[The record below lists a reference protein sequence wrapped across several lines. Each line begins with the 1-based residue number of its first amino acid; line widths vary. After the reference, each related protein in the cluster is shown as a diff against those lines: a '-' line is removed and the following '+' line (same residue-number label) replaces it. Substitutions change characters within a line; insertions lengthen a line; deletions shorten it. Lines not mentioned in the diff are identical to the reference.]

1 MISATD
7 MYVITV
13 IFLAALIRSTV
24 GFGEALVAVP
34 NAINL
39 SHKSLWYI
47 YLHIFAH
54 W

>member
-1 MISATD
+1 MARGVKNKVPPARPGVNEQVT
-7 MYVITV
+7 
-13 IFLAALIRSTV
+13 
-24 GFGEALVAVP
+24 VP